1 MAENIPNP
9 SGEHIMVVDDEGSL
23 RKLVARKLKRQGFE
37 VIEAEDGP
45 HAETTWSEHASEVD
59 LLLTDLRM
67 PNGFSGLEL
76 ARRLQRKRPDLK
88 VLFMTG
94 YSDDLHEKGGE
105 LEENLDYVCKP
116 FGLDALMGIIRD
128 RLDSGNRPRIN

>member
-1 MAENIPNP
+1 MAEKISSP
-9 SGEHIMVVDDEGSL
+9 SGERIMVVDDEGSL
-23 RKLVARKLKRQGFE
+23 RKLVARKLKRQGFD

-45 HAETTWSEHASEVD
+45 HAESTWSEHTADVD

-76 ARRLQRKRPDLK
+76 ARRLQKKRPDLK

-94 YSDDLHEKGGE
+94 YSEDLQEEGAG
-105 LEENLDYVCKP
+105 LEENVDFVSKP
-116 FGLDALMGIIRD
+116 FGLDALMGVIRE
-128 RLDSGNRPRIN
+128 RLDTDNRPRIS